1 MPDAV
6 VDPLILD
13 LLEWLASGER
23 TYVEVIDALAH
34 VLPETSRLGRR
45 EGSHVSS
52 RKSISTDAR
61 SSGLLSQVLR
71 FFDSE
76 KHPKDLAPPARSD
89 FIR

>member
-23 TYVEVIDALAH
+23 TYEEVIDVGTHPARDF
-34 VLPETSRLGRR
+34 PSGKTRR
-45 EGSHVSS
+45 IAVSS
-52 RKSISTDAR
+52 RKNISTDAR
-61 SSGLLSQVLR
+61 SSGLLPQVLR